1 MNNGYGWYMGFA
13 PSPDNYYSIFRRL
26 DGAETL
32 YGSPLKDPTVFY
44 KKNDPTPYQYPDDL

>member
-1 MNNGYGWYMGFA
+1 MGFA